1 MALAER
7 ESELPH
13 TARSGASVVVA
24 DPSDMLG
31 HVRGPAY
38 AKGVIEALLRGDSG
52 GGEDPPMARSV
63 IWSEPSSKSFSSIE
77 VRGGTSRQMPQIH
90 ISIFVPFVGPSDQSR

>member
-1 MALAER
+1 MTDCAQVALAER

-38 AKGVIEALLRGDSG
+38 AKGVIEALLRGDSAS
-52 GGEDPPMARSV
+52 GEDAPMARL
-63 IWSEPSSKSFSSIE
+63 ILLTFLY
-77 VRGGTSRQMPQIH
+77 TC
-90 ISIFVPFVGPSDQSR
+90 

>member
-52 GGEDPPMARSV
+52 GGGGGEDAPMARSV
-63 IWSEPSSKSFSSIE
+63 CLNSLFEFVLCFGYLRPEYFSHHY
-77 VRGGTSRQMPQIH
+77 Q
-90 ISIFVPFVGPSDQSR
+90 

>member
-52 GGEDPPMARSV
+52 GGGDDAPMARSV
-63 IWSEPSSKSFSSIE
+63 GQSFCLNSYSLFE
-77 VRGGTSRQMPQIH
+77 
-90 ISIFVPFVGPSDQSR
+90 FVLCFGHLRLFGVFLSFAN